1 VFGLCHLLG
10 FRFAPR
16 LRDLSERRPYI
27 VDRRADYGALNCL
40 IGGAINLRKI
50 EENWDEIL
58 RMTASIRA
66 GTVAPSVLMRR
77 HIVEVLHQSMS
88 ARLTV
93 ATRHTRRWP
102 SGKTNPSFLHFLVGQ
117 EPDKRF
123 IMEIDYIDSVAKW
136 VAENA
141 AKAWNELYP
150 ILLCDFLSNFR

>member
-16 LRDLSERRPYI
+16 LRDLSERRLYI
-27 VDRRADYGALNCL
+27 VDRRADYGALDCL

-77 HIVEVLHQSMS
+77 LAALCLSGCFS
-88 ARLTV
+88 NG
-93 ATRHTRRWP
+93 P
-102 SGKTNPSFLHFLVGQ
+102 SIGSSSTTDTIYGPS
-117 EPDKRF
+117 E
-123 IMEIDYIDSVAKW
+123 AK
-136 VAENA
+136 
-141 AKAWNELYP
+141 
-150 ILLCDFLSNFR
+150 S